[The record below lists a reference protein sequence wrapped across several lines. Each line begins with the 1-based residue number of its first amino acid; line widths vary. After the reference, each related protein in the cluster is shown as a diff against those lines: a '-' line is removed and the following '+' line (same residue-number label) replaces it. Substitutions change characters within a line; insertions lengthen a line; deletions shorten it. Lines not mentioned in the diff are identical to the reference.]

1 MKMKKIFNAK
11 SAYIIASLVVFSL
24 AVTYIDAFVHPPY
37 FSKIPIKI
45 LFFLLLP
52 LLYFVF
58 NREAFGDFKRLFVF
72 KKRGIVMSLLLGLGI
87 YAVIVGGF
95 FLTRKVF
102 DYSAVT
108 SSLTEGMGITKDN
121 YLYVAL
127 YISFMNSF
135 LEEFFFRGFGFT
147 VMKKYTSRT
156 FAYILSPVLFAVYH
170 MGMTFSMFEPVLLLL
185 IMTGLV
191 SGGVIFNFLNER
203 NENIYSSWFTHMFA
217 NFAMHTV
224 GFVLFSAV

>member
-1 MKMKKIFNAK
+1 MKKIFNSK
-11 SAYIIASLVVFSL
+11 SIYIISALFVFSL
-24 AVTYIDAFVHPPY
+24 AVTFIDAFVHPPY

-45 LFFLLLP
+45 LFFLVLP
-52 LLYFVF
+52 ILYFVF
-58 NREAFGDFKRLFVF
+58 NREAFGDFKALFRF
-72 KKRGIVMSLLLGLGI
+72 KKRGIGLSLLMGVGI

-95 FLTRKVF
+95 FLTKNVF

-108 SSLTEGMGITKDN
+108 KSLTSGMGITKHN

-135 LEEFFFRGFGFT
+135 LEEFFFRGFGFIL
-147 VMKKYTSRT
+147 MKKYTSRV
-156 FAYILSPVLFAVYH
+156 FAYIFSPVLFAVYH
-170 MGMTFSMFEPVLLLL
+170 VGMTATMFEPLLLAL
-185 IMTGLV
+185 VMAGLV
-191 SGGVIFNFLNER
+191 TGGLIFNYLNEK

-224 GFVLFSAV
+224 GFVLFEMV

>member
-1 MKMKKIFNAK
+1 MKKIFNSK
-11 SAYIIASLVVFSL
+11 SIYIISALFVFSL

-45 LFFLLLP
+45 LFFLVLP

-58 NREAFGDFKRLFVF
+58 NKEAFGDFKSLFKF
-72 KKRGIVMSLLLGLGI
+72 RKKGLGLSLLLGIGI

-95 FLTRKVF
+95 FLTRNVF
-102 DYSAVT
+102 DYSNVT
-108 SSLTEGMGITKDN
+108 KNLTSGMGITKDN
-121 YLYVAL
+121 YIYVAI

-135 LEEFFFRGFGFT
+135 LEEFFFRGFGFII
-147 VMKKYTSRT
+147 MKKYTCRIFS
-156 FAYILSPVLFAVYH
+156 YIFSPILFAIYH
-170 MGMTFSMFEPVLLLL
+170 VGMTASMFEPLLLAL
-185 IMTGLV
+185 VIAGLV
-191 SGGVIFNFLNER
+191 TGGLIFNYLNEK

-224 GFVLFSAV
+224 GFVLFSMV